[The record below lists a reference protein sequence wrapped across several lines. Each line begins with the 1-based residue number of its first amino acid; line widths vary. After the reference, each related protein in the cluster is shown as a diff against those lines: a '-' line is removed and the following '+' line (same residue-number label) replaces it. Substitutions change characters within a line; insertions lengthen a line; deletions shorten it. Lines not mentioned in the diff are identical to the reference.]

1 MTIPIRQTNQTNQT
15 ASPRPGIRPAG
26 IRQTMSG
33 GDWAM
38 LATLAALWGGSF
50 FFVAIAGRELPP
62 FTVVA
67 LRVSLA
73 ALILVA
79 LLVLGGRA
87 LPSGGRVWR
96 VLFGMGLINNVIP
109 FSLIVWGQTQIASGL
124 ASVLNATTPF
134 WTALIVH
141 FLTTD
146 EKLTSAKVVG
156 IAIGVAGVGVLI
168 GPAAFA
174 DLGGDG
180 LGALAIL
187 AATLAYGFSGALGR
201 HLPRLG
207 VAPMTAATGQMIAA
221 TTMMIPLALVFDQPW
236 KLAAPSLQVWA
247 AILGL
252 AALSTALGYILF
264 FRLLGRTGATNTSL
278 VTLLV
283 PVSAILLGTL
293 VLGERLEPRHFGG
306 MALIALGLVAIDG
319 RAWRWVRARR
329 AVEAG

>member
-1 MTIPIRQTNQTNQT
+1 MTIPIRQT
-15 ASPRPGIRPAG
+15 S

-33 GDWAM
+33 GDWA
-38 LATLAALWGGSF
+38 LLVALAALWGGSF

-73 ALILVA
+73 ALILIA
-79 LLVLGGRA
+79 LLLVGGRP

-124 ASVLNATTPF
+124 AAVLNATTPF

-141 FLTTD
+141 FLTVD
-146 EKLTSAKVVG
+146 EKLTAAKVTG
-156 IAIGVAGVGVLI
+156 IAIGVGVLI
-168 GPAAFA
+168 GPSAFR

-187 AATLAYGFSGALGR
+187 AATLSYGFSGALGR
-201 HLPRLG
+201 QLPRLG
-207 VAPMTAATGQMIAA
+207 VAPMTAASGQMIAA
-221 TTMMIPLALVFDQPW
+221 TTMMIPLALLFDQPFR
-236 KLAAPSLQVWA
+236 LAPPSWQAWA

-264 FRLLGRTGATNTSL
+264 FRLLGRTGATNASL

-293 VLGERLEPRHFGG
+293 VLGERLEIRHFGG

-319 RAWRWVRARR
+319 RAWRWIRR
-329 AVEAG
+329 RRLAAAE

>member
-1 MTIPIRQTNQTNQT
+1 MTIPLRQTTPTSIRATCVRQT
-15 ASPRPGIRPAG
+15 G

-33 GDWAM
+33 GDWALLVA
-38 LATLAALWGGSF
+38 LAILWGGSF

-73 ALILVA
+73 AVILIA
-79 LLVLGGRA
+79 LLVMGGRP
-87 LPSGGRVWR
+87 LPAGGRVWR

-124 ASVLNATTPF
+124 AAVLNATTPF

-141 FLTTD
+141 FLTVD
-146 EKLTSAKVVG
+146 EKLTAPKVAG

-168 GPAAFA
+168 GPAAFR

-201 HLPRLG
+201 QLPRLG

-221 TTMMIPLALVFDQPW
+221 TTMMIPLALLFDQPW
-236 KLAAPSLQVWA
+236 RLAAPSWPVWG

-283 PVSAILLGTL
+283 PVSAILLGTW
-293 VLGERLEPRHFGG
+293 VLGERLEPRHFAG

-319 RAWRWVRARR
+319 RAWRWLRGRR
-329 AVEAG
+329 AAAAE

>member
-1 MTIPIRQTNQTNQT
+1 MTSQIQPINL
-15 ASPRPGIRPAG
+15 RPAASRETA

-33 GDWAM
+33 GDWALLVA
-38 LATLAALWGGSF
+38 LAILWGGSF

-73 ALILVA
+73 ALILMA
-79 LLVLGGRA
+79 LLVMGGKP

-124 ASVLNATTPF
+124 AAVLNATTPF

-141 FLTTD
+141 FLTVD
-146 EKLTSAKVVG
+146 EKLTPGKVAG
-156 IAIGVAGVGVLI
+156 IAVGVAGVGVLI
-168 GPAAFA
+168 GPSAFR

-236 KLAAPSLQVWA
+236 QLAAPSLKAWA

-264 FRLLGRTGATNTSL
+264 FRLLGRAGATNTSL

-283 PVSAILLGTL
+283 PVSAILLGTW
-293 VLGERLEPRHFGG
+293 VLGESLEPRQVAG

-319 RAWRWVRARR
+319 RAWRWARR
-329 AVEAG
+329 RRAAEAG

>member
-1 MTIPIRQTNQTNQT
+1 MTTNT
-15 ASPRPGIRPAG
+15 SPDR
-26 IRQTMSG
+26 IRQTMTG

-38 LATLAALWGGSF
+38 LAALAALWGGSF
-50 FFVAIAGRELPP
+50 FFIAVAGRELPP
-62 FTVVA
+62 FTIVA

-73 ALILVA
+73 ALILIA
-79 LLVLGGRA
+79 LLVLGGKS
-87 LPSGGRVWR
+87 LPAGGRVWG

-146 EKLTSAKVVG
+146 EKLTPAKVTG

-168 GPAAFA
+168 GPSAFR

-201 HLPRLG
+201 QLPRMG

-221 TTMMIPLALVFDQPW
+221 TTMMIPLALFFDRPW
-236 KLAAPSLQVWA
+236 TLAAPSLGAWG

-293 VLGERLEPRHFGG
+293 VLGERLEPRHVAG

-319 RAWRWVRARR
+319 RAWRWARARR
-329 AVEAG
+329 AAEAG